1 MSLVSYSLPRMTVLR
16 GSISTGQ
23 SLKSLPSL
31 DVVAAAAL
39 TAVLEVLAD
48 IFVSGFVGLFVG
60 MRWVVFGRVS
70 WVALRPGGCGEL

>member
-1 MSLVSYSLPRMTVLR
+1 MPRMTVLR

-31 DVVAAAAL
+31 EDVAVAAAAL

-48 IFVSGFVGLFVG
+48 MFVLDFVGLFVG
-60 MRWVVFGRVS
+60 MRWVVFGWVS
-70 WVALRPGGCGEL
+70 WVALRPGGWGEL